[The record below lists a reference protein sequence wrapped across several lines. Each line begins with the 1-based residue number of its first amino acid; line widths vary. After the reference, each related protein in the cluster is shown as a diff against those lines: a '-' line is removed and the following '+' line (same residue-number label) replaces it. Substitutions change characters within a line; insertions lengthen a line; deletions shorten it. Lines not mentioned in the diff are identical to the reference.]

1 MDNLMRI
8 RAVFRVSVFLLLA
21 AGLWAC
27 QAHRPA
33 PPPPHPGPD
42 ATVPTTPDPAD
53 KPPTQRSYEVF
64 GQRYHP
70 IDCADGFQETGIASW
85 YGHPFHGRPTSS
97 GETYDMH
104 AMTAAH
110 RVLPMGTFLL
120 VRNLEN
126 DREIIVRINDRGPFA
141 RNRILDLSYRS
152 AKEIDMIRDG
162 TTKVEIRSIDPN
174 TPDIA
179 KRVEAAH
186 PDYFTGDFTV
196 QVGAYSDKSRAEAEA
211 EKLRNAGKD
220 SYISSTYVNGQSFHR
235 VRVGRFASMADA
247 EQLKIHL
254 AQNGYENV
262 FAVRAGK

>member
-1 MDNLMRI
+1 MDNLI
-8 RAVFRVSVFLLLA
+8 RARTVLRVSVFLFLA

-27 QAHRPA
+27 QAYKPA
-33 PPPPHPGPD
+33 APPPHPGPD
-42 ATVPTTPDPAD
+42 ATVPTTPAPPDI
-53 KPPTQRSYEVF
+53 PPTQRPYEVF

-70 IDCADGFQETGIASW
+70 IDCADGFYETGMASW

-126 DREIIVRINDRGPFA
+126 GREIIVRINDRGPFA

-162 TTKVEIRSIDPN
+162 TAKVEIRSIDPN

-196 QVGAYSDKSRAEAEA
+196 QVGAYSDKSRAEAVA
-211 EKLRNAGKD
+211 DNLRNAGKD
-220 SYISSTYVNGQSFHR
+220 VYISSTSVNGQSVHR

-247 EQLKIHL
+247 ERLKIHL

-262 FAVRAGK
+262 FAVSAGK